1 MRVPRS
7 WLAVVGVLLSP
18 GVAWSASKPDLT
30 CSIYASALKD
40 MSKLIASGTTVS
52 FGGGGPRI
60 WFAIRL
66 DNKGQA
72 PTDKD
77 FRAKS
82 LVKRNGATVV
92 SKESMVTPPINAG
105 AWKFR
110 PLDPESI
117 VVTLPMTTN
126 TFEVTGSAD
135 TLNAIGESNEANDQC
150 TLHFTVKVV
159 G

>member
-1 MRVPRS
+1 
-7 WLAVVGVLLSP
+7 L
-18 GVAWSASKPDLT
+18 
-30 CSIYASALKD
+30 
-40 MSKLIASGTTVS
+40 
-52 FGGGGPRI
+52 
-60 WFAIRL
+60 IRL
-66 DNKGQA
+66 KNDGQA

-77 FRAKS
+77 LRADI

-92 SKESMVTPPINAG
+92 NKQYTVTPPINAG

-117 VVTLPMTTN
+117 MVTLPTTTN

-135 TLNAIGESNEANDQC
+135 ALNAIDESNEANNQC